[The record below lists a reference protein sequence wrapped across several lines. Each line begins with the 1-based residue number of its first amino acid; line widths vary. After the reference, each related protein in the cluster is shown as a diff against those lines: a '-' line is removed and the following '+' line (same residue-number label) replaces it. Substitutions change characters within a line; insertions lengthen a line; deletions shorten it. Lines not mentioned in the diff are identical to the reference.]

1 MKYNTRKRKGKK
13 GGGVTDGIKGS
24 LKIGDT
30 EIKYIKKCNPGKL
43 MCDKDEKNY
52 ALCVNSEEDCKDVN
66 YDYEYMPSNP
76 KDPNGLIEVSGRERN
91 PKNVEKF
98 LIEYDEEGNA
108 NMSEL
113 EGLLSRRLLQ
123 DDVELQDLTGRRKSY
138 SPEFHPTSCY
148 IQKKPSISATYRD
161 VGEAATIP
169 QKFSIVTQ
177 NALGLYRGKE
187 EDKLDISDPTDR
199 KNKAILDIMDLRTAY
214 FRKFLKESE
223 YPDFLCFQ
231 EMTTQF
237 FNFLYTDK
245 RDMTNQYP
253 YVYPTLQDF
262 DQLLLNGSDATVM
275 LISKYPAIKAT
286 TYQLQGNS
294 SYYNALGVYEFN
306 NLIIFNCYLQAGS
319 EISPGQKYTWEN
331 YSRCRRQ
338 QLMFIKK
345 IIDESGSGK
354 AVVVLGD
361 FNSELNALGYEGNP
375 TNLDKWSELKFLED
389 LHLED
394 SFRNLHPAEPGL
406 TENTEINSLRFL
418 GKLEE
423 KALRYDG
430 IFYNDILI
438 PIESKVVTNEPLPL
452 DDNTETVLGEFN
464 IRPYDKNRINK
475 EYEEAM
481 VFIPPPNNVAA
492 IRKKEKYIEEHPS
505 LKTSYEL
512 FVSDHFGVMSEF
524 QFNTMSAGKR
534 RRKTRRV
541 RSKKRNNYRRVTKRK

>member
-1 MKYNTRKRKGKK
+1 MKYYTRKRKNQK

-24 LKIGDT
+24 LKKGEI
-30 EIKYIKKCNPGKL
+30 EIKYIKKCNSGKL

-52 ALCVNSEEDCKDVN
+52 ALCVDSENDCKDVD
-66 YDYEYMPSNP
+66 YDYEYIPTNP
-76 KDPNGLIEVSGRERN
+76 NDPNGLLEVSGTEKN
-91 PKNVEKF
+91 PKKVEKF
-98 LIEYDEEGNA
+98 IIEYDEEGNA
-108 NMSEL
+108 GMSEL

-123 DDVELQDLTGRRKSY
+123 NDVELQEQTGRRKSY
-138 SPEFHPTSCY
+138 SPEFHSTSCY
-148 IQKKPSISATYRD
+148 KQKKPSISATYIVEGD
-161 VGEAATIP
+161 AATISE
-169 QKFSIVTQ
+169 KFTIVTQ

-187 EDKLDISDPTDR
+187 ENALDMNDPTDS
-199 KNKAILDIMDLRTAY
+199 KNKPILDIMYLRTAY
-214 FRKFLKESE
+214 FRKFLNDSL

-231 EMTTQF
+231 EMTKHF
-237 FNFLYTDK
+237 FNFLYTGNDI
-245 RDMTNQYP
+245 TNQYP
-253 YVYPTLQDF
+253 YVYPTLPEIDK
-262 DQLLLNGSDATVM
+262 LLANGSDATVM

-319 EISPGQKYTWEN
+319 EISPGQKYNWEN

-345 IIDESGSGK
+345 IIDESESGK
-354 AVVVLGD
+354 AIVVLGD

-375 TNLDKWSELKFLED
+375 KNLDKWSELKFLED
-389 LHLED
+389 LSLED
-394 SFRNLHPAEPGL
+394 SFRNLNKADPGL

-430 IFYNDILI
+430 IFYNNSLT
-438 PIESKVVTNEPLPL
+438 PIVSKVVTNVPLLL
-452 DDNTETVLGEFN
+452 DDNVESVLGKFI
-464 IRPYDKNRINK
+464 IRPYNKDQINK

-481 VFIPPPNNVAA
+481 VFIPPSNNIGA
-492 IRKKEKYIEEHPS
+492 INKKEKYIEEHPS

-524 QFNTMSAGKR
+524 KFNSMSAGKR
-534 RRKTRRV
+534 KEKRKRVTRRKNKPKKRKTRRH
-541 RSKKRNNYRRVTKRK
+541 